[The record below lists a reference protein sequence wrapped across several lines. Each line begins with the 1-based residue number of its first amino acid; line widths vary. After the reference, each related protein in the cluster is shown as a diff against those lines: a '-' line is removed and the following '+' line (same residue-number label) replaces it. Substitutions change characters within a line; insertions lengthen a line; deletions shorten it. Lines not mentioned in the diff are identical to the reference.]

1 MAYVRNDPI
10 GFTGSTSALPNNL
23 SIIPSGKDSDIAIVD
38 KSTAHLVR
46 LDEQGGVRSQQHLKY
61 RHPSVDKP
69 VNITQVSV
77 YCSVVM
83 LACCYVS
90 VLLC

>member
-10 GFTGSTSALPNNL
+10 SFKGSTSALPNNL
-23 SIIPSGKDSDIAIVD
+23 SVIPSGKDYDIAIVN

-46 LDEQGGVRSQQHLKY
+46 VDKQGGVKSQLHLKY

-69 VNITQVSV
+69 VNITQVRIS
-77 YCSVVM
+77 
-83 LACCYVS
+83 
-90 VLLC
+90 

>member
-10 GFTGSTSALPNNL
+10 AFKGSTSALPNNL
-23 SIIPSGKDSDIAIVD
+23 SVIPCEKDIDIAIVD

-46 LDEQGGVRSQQHLKY
+46 LDEQGGVKSQQHLKY

-69 VNITQVSV
+69 VNITQVLYAVEFTVS
-77 YCSVVM
+77 
-83 LACCYVS
+83 ACYRIDR
-90 VLLC
+90 